1 MPYQDK
7 NNSLFIKKLLTKSL
21 TTLLWSSVSL
31 ESIDTALAQS
41 MSMSG
46 HHHHH
51 HVTNSLPT
59 KTGVQKSLKPDS
71 SGKAR
76 EEARTTKTV
85 SAEDD
90 DMGGMYMGGAN
101 AKDVENLNVTASRLS
116 PIRRAGARLLSVPGG
131 TNIIDSAMVLKQ
143 RNATSADLL
152 SYQPGVYAQAPA
164 GSDDLR
170 LSIRGSGL
178 QVGANATRAGVIVL
192 FDDLPATT
200 PIGSFNELMEPLG
213 IQYTEVLRGG
223 NGLESGSLQLG
234 GLINFH
240 SFTGYDAKTYQAR
253 VEAGSFGYLK
263 EQLSSGKVIGKSD
276 YYVSVT
282 NSYRSGYQDQ
292 TKATS
297 FGINF
302 NYGYRFNDSV
312 DTRFFFRYRQTYE
325 GNPYYL
331 TRAQVRDNPK
341 QAQYPYNTWGTYTI
355 EPGTKYFGNRTTIR
369 IDDASRLVIGATYI
383 DAPMDHQLG
392 NTASIYNNF
401 YLSGNI
407 KYSRNDRVFGHKSD
421 TTAGIY
427 ATGDLPGSD
436 FMNLVRRQAAYPNVP
451 VGTLLTKQKL
461 GGSSTVFHVSNN
473 TEVFRNFW
481 LTAGGGLSYDPRSG
495 SVVYPVRNHFSTAP
509 LNFAPRGGFRYQF
522 TPDIRIYGN
531 VSRSVQSAQDWQF
544 LSGKQYTSGLA
555 KGQTEGWQKL
565 EPQTATTFEIG
576 SEGTYK
582 SQRWSVSYY
591 HSAVH
596 NELLS
601 AVTADS
607 QLYNSAVFTNASR
620 TTHQGVEAGIN
631 GTLFKWNGNAIT
643 YMQAY
648 TWSDFHYN
656 HDAVFGHNRLPG
668 VPEHYYQGELHADF
682 KNGFYTT
689 FDVEAA
695 SSIVA
700 SYDNGARTAPYH
712 IYSYTVGYL
721 WPKKSR
727 RVYLQFHNLA
737 NKHYAMGV
745 VPVYTSTNGDAAAE
759 LVGDGFGVF
768 AGIDVGLN

>member
-76 EEARTTKTV
+76 EEARATKTV